1 MSERS
6 RELINKLAEDVEASF
21 RETHRRH
28 SFVEFI
34 DLLRAN
40 PYRLTRTAYQY
51 IRDAILYY
59 GKTTI
64 KDCGRELT
72 RYQIFDDPFFNGE
85 KKLVGQ
91 ERPVEILF
99 KHIDACAEQEE
110 DESIFVLIGPPG
122 TGKSRIFYLIE
133 QGLEDYSHTEKG
145 AVYTFNWLFREKFEP
160 GAEQSQLG
168 FGDLDEM
175 KQESYQSY
183 ANLPESEVFS
193 RIRCPLRDNP
203 ISLIPRRQ
211 REELFEEVIEDKRE
225 QIKSEVSEPDERE
238 RQLEHLDSFIIPR
251 KIRELEPCRN
261 CQNIRERLL
270 ELYQGDWHQLLKH
283 VEIDR
288 FVYSLERG
296 QGIAEVDPGVNVE
309 TNLQPIK
316 PGQDKHEISGLLR
329 GLNLFEFYGKPA
341 CASRG
346 LLNYQDIF
354 NKDHKQLQHLL
365 SAIEEKTVDFGD
377 VTHKVDFAIFGSTNI
392 PEKQL
397 LEENVLTEGLRDRIE
412 QIDVP
417 YLLNY
422 SREREIY
429 RPNVREIRKV
439 CHISPHTIE
448 MGALFTVLTRLD
460 EPEMEDWFQQK
471 QEELDRIQESHP
483 SRYERRKERLDLQQK
498 LINEMDLGL
507 KARIYNNDFSTI
519 PPEFRSAVTDEFV
532 RAIRSEHPDEGKTGF
547 SPRWF
552 KRKLGNLT
560 RDVQTGCI
568 NIFQLY
574 EAITEEEDDDKTKL
588 LDRVRENYNNRALRE
603 VEEALFEVKEEDVM
617 NRVDSYLKH
626 AKAYLRDEQ
635 VYDDVREQHV
645 EPDAYLEEEEDFI
658 GLDEDSETRE
668 DHREAV
674 IQTFGSFVEE
684 DVARPDPRVALPALV
699 QRYKRAMYTEMKS
712 DFQVDP
718 FLTALNSYYP
728 DPDHLFDPLDPEE
741 LPKEEDHA
749 RSVYRAVN
757 RMREISRERM
767 REKGRD
773 PRAGYCN
780 SCAREV
786 IKYVLTNE
794 KTLEKFREV
803 APDQEDQDH
812 NTPST
817 SDSDGC

>member
-6 RELINKLAEDVEASF
+6 KELIDDLAREIQEDFQRTHQRFAFEAYL
-21 RETHRRH
+21 EQLRRH
-28 SFVEFI
+28 
-34 DLLRAN
+34 

-59 GKTTI
+59 GRTTI
-64 KDCGRELT
+64 RDCGRELT
-72 RYQIFDDPFFNGE
+72 RFNLFDDPFFDGE

-91 ERPVEILF
+91 ERPVEELF
-99 KHIDACAEQEE
+99 QHIDACARQEE

-133 QGLEDYSHTEKG
+133 QGLEDYSRTDEG
-145 AVYTFNWLFREKFEP
+145 AAYTFNWLFREKFEP
-160 GAEQSQLG
+160 AAEPSQLG

-175 KQESYQSY
+175 KEEGRTSY
-183 ANLPESEVFS
+183 ANLPEDDIYS
-193 RIRCPLRDNP
+193 RISCPMRDNP
-203 ISLIPRRQ
+203 LSLIPRRHRNDLLEQ
-211 REELFEEVIEDKRE
+211 LIRAKQERLETESTGAETTEVNRELNRL
-225 QIKSEVSEPDERE
+225 KSFV
-238 RQLEHLDSFIIPR
+238 LPR

-270 ELYQGDWHQLLKH
+270 ELYEGDWRKLLKH
-283 VEIDR
+283 VEVER
-288 FVYSLERG
+288 FTFSLERG

-316 PGQDKHEISGLLR
+316 PGQDKHELSGLLR

-429 RPNVREIRKV
+429 RPNVQEIRKA

-448 MGALFTVLTRLD
+448 MGALFTVLTRLE
-460 EPEMEDWFQQK
+460 EPDMEDWFGEAEDELK
-471 QEELDRIQESHP
+471 QMKSSQP
-483 SRYERRKERLDLQQK
+483 SRYERRKERLEKQRE
-498 LINEMDLGL
+498 LIDEMDLGL

-519 PPEFRSAVTDEFV
+519 PPKYRSAVTDAFV
-532 RAIRSEHPDEGKTGF
+532 RGIREEHPDEGKTGL

-560 RDVQTGCI
+560 RSEQSGCI

-574 EAITEEEDDDKTKL
+574 DAILADEDDETAAL
-588 LDRVRENYNNRALRE
+588 LDLVRQNYNNRALRE
-603 VEEALFEVKEEDVM
+603 VEEALFDVEEQDVLQ
-617 NRVDSYLKH
+617 RVERYLEH
-626 AKAYLRDEQ
+626 AKAYLRDEK
-635 VYDDVREQHV
+635 VYDDVQEKRID
-645 EPDAYLEEEEDFI
+645 PDPYLQDEEDFI
-658 GLDEDSETRE
+658 GLDEDEETRHE
-668 DHREAV
+668 HRESV
-674 IQTFGSFVEE
+674 IQTFGSYVDE

-699 QRYKRAMYTEMKS
+699 QRYKRAMYKEMKS
-712 DFQVDP
+712 DFRVEP
-718 FLTALNSYYP
+718 FVAALNAYRP
-728 DPDHLFDPLDPEE
+728 DADRLFDPLDPDA
-741 LPKEEDHA
+741 LPEQEDSA
-749 RSVYRAVN
+749 RSVYRALN
-757 RMREISRERM
+757 RMRNISQKRM
-767 REKGRD
+767 KEENRD

-786 IKYVLTNE
+786 IEFVLTNE
-794 KTLEKFREV
+794 HTLEQFREV
-803 APDQEDQDH
+803 APEDTDAG
-812 NTPST
+812 NGDDTD
-817 SDSDGC
+817 DS